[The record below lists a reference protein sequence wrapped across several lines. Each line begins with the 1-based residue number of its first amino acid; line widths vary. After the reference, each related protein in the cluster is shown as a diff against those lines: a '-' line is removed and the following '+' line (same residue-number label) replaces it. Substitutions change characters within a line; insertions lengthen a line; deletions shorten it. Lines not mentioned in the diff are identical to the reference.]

1 MRGTNTTTDK
11 HNRRVR
17 TYRSH
22 LQNQGVKRVE
32 IRIPLQDVPLVH
44 NIADVLRAGGNEAS
58 MLREQMHRAA
68 GGERHT
74 TGKDL
79 VAFFHSSP
87 LNDTGLELERDT
99 ATSRTLTF

>member
-1 MRGTNTTTDK
+1 MQTTNSTTDK
-11 HNRRVR
+11 HNQRVR

-22 LQNQGVKRVE
+22 LRNQGVKRVE
-32 IRIPLQDVPLVH
+32 VRIPLQDVPLVH
-44 NIADVLRAGGNEAS
+44 NIADILRAGGNEAS
-58 MLREQMHRAA
+58 MLRRQMHHAA
-68 GGERHT
+68 GEEKHT

-87 LNDTGLELERDT
+87 LNDVGLELERDT